1 MSVTLISITPVLL
14 LSAKTL
20 LVPLTVHVEQASQVM
35 DACATMLMSV
45 RMGLTG
51 VMRTHNAL
59 TLWDLSKAP
68 AILDFLVM
76 LRFVT
81 MLTNFWTVLVAVYA
95 SANLVSMVKVSRAL
109 IKMSVHRQGIYV
121 IRELLVLIFLDHV
134 SALAIEDILKMAQNE
149 KVSKL
154 Y

>member
-1 MSVTLISITPVLL
+1 MSVTLISITAVLL

-20 LVPLTVHVEQASQVM
+20 LVPLTVHVEQASWVM

-76 LRFVT
+76 VRFVK
-81 MLTNFWTVLVAVYA
+81 MLTNV
-95 SANLVSMVKVSRAL
+95 
-109 IKMSVHRQGIYV
+109 
-121 IRELLVLIFLDHV
+121 
-134 SALAIEDILKMAQNE
+134 
-149 KVSKL
+149 
-154 Y
+154 